1 MSDSNNAKRILLVE
15 DDRDLS
21 QMVTLRLHDCGYEV
35 IQCTDGDQAIREAKE
50 RKPDLLILD
59 VFLPALDGF
68 SVLKAIK
75 NHLTRTHGGDDL
87 PVIIITGR
95 GVLMKD
101 MFELEGVR
109 EFLQKPFEAAKLVEM
124 VRQHME

>member
-1 MSDSNNAKRILLVE
+1 
-15 DDRDLS
+15 
-21 QMVTLRLHDCGYEV
+21 V
-35 IQCTDGDQAIREAKE
+35 IQCTDGEQAIREAKE

-75 NHLTRTHGGDDL
+75 NHLTRTAGGDDL
-87 PVIIITGR
+87 PVIVITGR